1 MARQVFRHDSPDR
14 FVAGTV
20 GEPGERVF
28 YLQARSGA
36 ALTSVVCEKG
46 QVHELAERLDELLDR
61 VRAEVPDANVPDRG
75 DVTAIDLDPL
85 EAPVV
90 ADFRV
95 ITLALGWDQRSAQ
108 VVIEARGAEATL
120 ADVDD
125 DAGDEDDD
133 EGDAGTD
140 TLHVRLTPP
149 AARAF
154 AERSRRVVS
163 AGRPPC
169 PFCLQPRDPAGHV
182 CPRANGY
189 RR

>member
-20 GEPGERVF
+20 GQPGERTF
-28 YLQARSGA
+28 YLQARSGSD
-36 ALTSVVCEKG
+36 LTSVVCEKG
-46 QVHELAERLDELLDR
+46 QVLELAERLDELLDR
-61 VRAEVPDANVPDRG
+61 VRSEVPGSAVPDRG
-75 DVTAIDLDPL
+75 ELKVLDLDPL

-95 ITLALGWDQRSAQ
+95 ITLALGWDQRLSE
-108 VVIEARGAEATL
+108 VVIEARGAEPGAL
-120 ADVDD
+120 EDDNPDSEDD
-125 DAGDEDDD
+125 DAE
-133 EGDAGTD
+133 ASD
-140 TLHVRLTPP
+140 TLHVRLTPQ
-149 AARAF
+149 AAREF

-169 PFCLQPRDPAGHV
+169 PLCLQPRDPAGHI